1 MRCDEG
7 ESRGGAEMKFKLS
20 FTGLTRTREC
30 FRDIDKVHV
39 LSGHKNRV
47 DLFLS

>member
-1 MRCDEG
+1 
-7 ESRGGAEMKFKLS
+7 MKFKLS